1 MKVILPLI
9 RNVFKPMTKSALTP
23 LELLAEYQQQ
33 TLMTGIH
40 KNDFDSGLT
49 TLVILNKEIKD
60 IIKIIKSFEESR
72 LQIKD
77 ASKTIQN
84 EAKEQEGGCRGML
97 LGTLSVS
104 LIEILFADE

>member
-9 RNVFKPMTKSALTP
+9 RNVFKPMTKNALTP

-72 LQIKD
+72 LLIKD